1 MEKRNGIKT
10 AGDDGDHD
18 QCRRSDTLGIIKKN
32 IKKRNWETLNMQSN
46 I

>member
-18 QCRRSDTLGIIKKN
+18 QCRRSDTLGIIKKKY
-32 IKKRNWETLNMQSN
+32 KKKKLGNFEYAK
-46 I
+46 